1 MYDTKVWKMTIKDK
15 LDILS
20 IVSFKAVLCLLFE
33 NWLTKD
39 RSKSIYDIQ
48 FFYDVQSFK
57 DFRSYSIY
65 EFCLLL
71 TYIYLSI
78 FFLFIN

>member
-1 MYDTKVWKMTIKDK
+1 MYDTKVWEMTIKDK
-15 LDILS
+15 LVLLC
-20 IVSFKAVLCLLFE
+20 IVSFKAVLYLLFAH
-33 NWLTKD
+33 WLTKD

-48 FFYDVQSFK
+48 FYDVQSFE

-71 TYIYLSI
+71 TCIYLSI
-78 FFLFIN
+78 FLLFIN